1 VREKAPRTILDR
13 DQLKKLLLDARL
25 PAMVKVMITVAT
37 CTVLRASEILGLH
50 WDDVDFENGTIRVVT
65 SVVGK
70 SEDVPKTPRSKA
82 EVPMHPDLARALHV
96 WKGHTPVLNSCVW
109 ESIHRETLLA

>member
-1 VREKAPRTILDR
+1 VKRPPRTIPDS

-25 PAMVKVMITVAT
+25 PAMVKVMITVAI

-65 SVVGK
+65 SMVGR
-70 SEDVPKTPRSKA
+70 SEDVPETLRSKA
-82 EVPMHPDLARALHV
+82 EVPMHPDLARAMHV
-96 WKGHTPVLNSCVW
+96 WKGRTPVLNGCVW
-109 ESIHRETLLA
+109 ESIHRETLPA